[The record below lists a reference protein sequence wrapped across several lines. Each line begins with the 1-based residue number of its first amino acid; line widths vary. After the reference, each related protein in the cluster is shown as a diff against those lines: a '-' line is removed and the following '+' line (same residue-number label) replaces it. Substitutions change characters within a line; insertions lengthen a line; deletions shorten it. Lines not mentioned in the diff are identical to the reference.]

1 MTQRETAIGQILR
14 QAIRFEENAYE
25 FYTNAVQTVERPHI
39 REVLSDMAG
48 EEVKHKERLQAL
60 LAGDTTRIISVRK
73 QGEIEDLK
81 LAEYLV
87 PRELDAGADLQDV
100 LIVAMHREKSSHEF
114 YTTMASIADDVD
126 AKELFDFL
134 AQQELVH
141 KNKVETLYDQLVY
154 QEN

>member
-1 MTQRETAIGQILR
+1 MSKQDTAIEQILQ

-25 FYTNAVQTVERPHI
+25 FYTGAVERVERPHI
-39 REVLSDMAG
+39 RTVLVDMAG

-60 LAGDTTRIISVRK
+60 LEGDTTRIISVRK
-73 QGEIEDLK
+73 RGQIEDLK

-87 PRELDAGADLQDV
+87 PRELDEGASLQDV

-114 YTTMASIADDVD
+114 YTTMAGIADDGA
-126 AKELFDFL
+126 AKSLFDFL
-134 AQQELVH
+134 AQEELVH
-141 KNKVETLYDQLVY
+141 KNKIETLYDEVVY